1 MKKINKKEVDKNCEF
16 TVSDVKVKRKIKL
29 KSDVRPAKV
38 HNTDCRCL
46 ESYINPR
53 HCNFMNTMSY
63 IIKYYV
69 VLVWMKGVEYLKS
82 PVLILKLDQMQIFI
96 R

>member
-38 HNTDCRCL
+38 HNTG
-46 ESYINPR
+46 
-53 HCNFMNTMSY
+53 
-63 IIKYYV
+63 
-69 VLVWMKGVEYLKS
+69 VWS
-82 PVLILKLDQMQIFI
+82 HT
-96 R
+96 

>member
-1 MKKINKKEVDKNCEF
+1 
-16 TVSDVKVKRKIKL
+16 
-29 KSDVRPAKV
+29 
-38 HNTDCRCL
+38 
-46 ESYINPR
+46 
-53 HCNFMNTMSY
+53 MNTMSY